1 MVSTKS
7 LLEKSNLLSVNQTN
21 AQIKLLEMWKAT
33 TIQDYPIEV
42 KKTKYDENSTTT
54 RACTN
59 GKLIEPGKKPITLKG
74 FKVMQQDC
82 GILRRLISHC
92 ATQYQVQKKPSKNL
106 SKHYLSSLTD

>member
-7 LLEKSNLLSVNQTN
+7 LLEKSNVLSVNQTN

-59 GKLIEPGKKPITLKG
+59 GKLIEPGKKPVTLKG
-74 FKVMQQDC
+74 FTSDAT
-82 GILRRLISHC
+82 RLWNSAPSDITLCNSISS
-92 ATQYQVQKKPSKNL
+92 AKKAIKKFVKTLPI
-106 SKHYLSSLTD
+106 